1 MVDAGP
7 EPTYEE
13 KIRVP
18 SQGLT
23 LEARCMKP
31 LLLCIQVDARV
42 CVCVCVCA
50 RVRARDVFYE
60 SDLGFRD
67 IVSIQICSCDS

>member
-18 SQGLT
+18 ALG
-23 LEARCMKP
+23 ART
-31 LLLCIQVDARV
+31 
-42 CVCVCVCA
+42 
-50 RVRARDVFYE
+50 
-60 SDLGFRD
+60 SDP
-67 IVSIQICSCDS
+67 SIQSQPLYQLSHCAPLAKRVYAI

>member
-18 SQGLT
+18 APGVLKTFLFLVINIGRIEREAIGQGCF
-23 LEARCMKP
+23 E
-31 LLLCIQVDARV
+31 LLLEGGHTGISK
-42 CVCVCVCA
+42 
-50 RVRARDVFYE
+50 E
-60 SDLGFRD
+60 T
-67 IVSIQICSCDS
+67 